1 MPRKNPAM
9 KTDVT
14 KIRLEINTDE
24 SRIADICRDYWGLD
38 GSGNFTI
45 KVNDI
50 ATKFNID
57 SMDILPL
64 VNTYSL
70 AFSTSIQCKKCQVF
84 YQFSRRAQVK
94 YQKAYIGETWRCQAC
109 SEAQT
114 DNVPEEIGPARR
126 THRGIITRGSIN
138 GEPCDTMVPHRVNNI
153 GKLLYSVVKKLE
165 ENYRAQKQNLAFHE
179 TNFASLIGNLLVVS
193 ARRTGRT
200 NEFMGL
206 DIGIRLAI
214 DEKIPILL
222 IYSSGSGERIVE
234 RILCK
239 ESRIDPLLLRDGNLG
254 TREWIVLTR
263 VIADLAEAPINI
275 VKLDNPVSSDPA
287 TMIAAWRSNNYYLP

>member
-1 MPRKNPAM
+1 M
-9 KTDVT
+9 KTSVA

-50 ATKFNID
+50 ATKFNMN

-64 VNTYSL
+64 VNAHSL
-70 AFSTSIQCKKCQVF
+70 AFSTSIQCRECQVF
-84 YQFSRRAQVK
+84 YQFSHRAQVK
-94 YQKAYIGETWRCQAC
+94 YQKAYIGEVWRCQTC
-109 SEAQT
+109 SEAQR
-114 DNVPEEIGPARR
+114 DNVPEEKESARR
-126 THRGIITRGSIN
+126 THRDIIARGPIN
-138 GEPCDTMVPHRVNNI
+138 GEPCDAIVPHRVNNI
-153 GKLLYSVVKKLE
+153 RQLLYSVVKKLE
-165 ENYRAQKQNLAFHE
+165 ENYCTQKQNLALHE
-179 TNFASLIGNLLVVS
+179 TKIGNLLVVS

-200 NEFMGL
+200 NEFIGL

-254 TREWIVLTR
+254 TRDWIVLTR
-263 VIADLAEAPINI
+263 IIADLAEAPINI

-287 TMIAAWRSNNYYLP
+287 TTIAAWRSNNYYLP